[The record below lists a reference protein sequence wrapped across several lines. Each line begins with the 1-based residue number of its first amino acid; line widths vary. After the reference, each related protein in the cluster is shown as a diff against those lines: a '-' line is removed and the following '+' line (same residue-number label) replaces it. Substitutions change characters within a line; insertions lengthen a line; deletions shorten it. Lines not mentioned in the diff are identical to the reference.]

1 MVFEDVAAADYD
13 RFMGRFSVPLA
24 DVFATWAGVP
34 DEGRMLDV
42 GSGPGALTAVLAE
55 RRGASA
61 VTAIDPKPGFV
72 AELALRV
79 PGVDARGGPAEHLP
93 FADDTFAGVYAEL
106 VVHFMTDAHAGIGEM
121 VRVARPGAVVAA
133 CVWDFENARAPHSAF
148 LTLASA
154 ETGRG
159 RGAARPGTDRGDL
172 ARRLRDA
179 GCRDV
184 AEAELSVTAVFDDVD
199 EWWGVHTLGV
209 GSTAHTLDGL
219 DDAAIGRIRAAAR
232 DRFGGGPVEITGTAW
247 AARGLAA

>member
-61 VTAIDPKPGFV
+61 VTATDPKPGFV

-79 PGVDARGGPAEHLP
+79 PGVDARVGPAEHLP

-133 CVWDFENARAPHSAF
+133 CVWDFENARAPHSLF
-148 LTLASA
+148 LGLASA
-154 ETGRG
+154 ESGRT
-159 RGAARPGTDRGDL
+159 RGATRPGTDQGDIS
-172 ARRLRDA
+172 RRLRAA
-179 GCRDV
+179 GCADV
-184 AEAELSVTAVFDDVD
+184 VEVELSATATFADVD
-199 EWWGVHTLGV
+199 EWWTMHTLGV
-209 GSTAHTLDGL
+209 GSTAHMLDGL
-219 DDAAIGRIRAAAR
+219 DAAAIGRVRAAA
-232 DRFGGGPVEITGTAW
+232 DEHFGDGPVTITGTAW
-247 AARGLAA
+247 AARGVA

>member
-79 PGVDARGGPAEHLP
+79 PGVDAR
-93 FADDTFAGVYAEL
+93 
-106 VVHFMTDAHAGIGEM
+106 
-121 VRVARPGAVVAA
+121 
-133 CVWDFENARAPHSAF
+133 VWDFENARAPHSAF

-199 EWWGVHTLGV
+199 EWWAVHTLGV

-219 DDAAIGRIRAAAR
+219 DDAAIGRIREGAR

>member
-13 RFMGRFSVPLA
+13 RFMGRLSVPLA

-79 PGVDARGGPAEHLP
+79 PGVDARVGPAEHLP

-154 ETGRG
+154 ET
-159 RGAARPGTDRGDL
+159 A
-172 ARRLRDA
+172 
-179 GCRDV
+179 
-184 AEAELSVTAVFDDVD
+184 
-199 EWWGVHTLGV
+199 VHTLGV
-209 GSTAHTLDGL
+209 GSMAHTLDGL
-219 DDAAIGRIRAAAR
+219 DDAASGRIRAAAR